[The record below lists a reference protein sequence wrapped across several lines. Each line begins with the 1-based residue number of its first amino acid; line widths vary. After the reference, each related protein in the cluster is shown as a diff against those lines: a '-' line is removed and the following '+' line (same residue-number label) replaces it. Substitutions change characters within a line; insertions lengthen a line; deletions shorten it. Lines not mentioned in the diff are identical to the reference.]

1 MKGSVERSSE
11 SSTKGLVTEETSVD
25 SESSVDVSVEDS
37 WEVSADVSAEVSAEG
52 SADGSVEGSSESS
65 AICLEYSSVIGSV
78 KSSVGNS

>member
-37 WEVSADVSAEVSAEG
+37 SEVSAEVSAEG

>member
-11 SSTKGLVTEETSVD
+11 SSTKGLATE
-25 SESSVDVSVEDS
+25 ESSVDDGGS
-37 WEVSADVSAEVSAEG
+37 

-65 AICLEYSSVIGSV
+65 AKCLEDSSVIGSV